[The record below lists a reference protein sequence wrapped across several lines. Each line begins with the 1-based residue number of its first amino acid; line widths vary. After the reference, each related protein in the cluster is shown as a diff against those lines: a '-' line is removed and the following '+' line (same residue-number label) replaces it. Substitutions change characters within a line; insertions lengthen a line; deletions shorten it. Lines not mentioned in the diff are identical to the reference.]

1 MKEFKDIFPKTN
13 FAMDALIT
21 AVIEETE
28 NLDQEH
34 RKALFET
41 AISGVAM
48 LAGTA
53 MNGNY
58 GHGTFC
64 LEDAEE
70 GHRLLMA
77 SAQGFLPTA
86 VKMAEEEMEDTK

>member
-13 FAMDALIT
+13 FAMDAVIT

-28 NLDQEH
+28 NLDQE
-34 RKALFET
+34 RREALFMT
-41 AISGVAM
+41 AIGGVAL
-48 LAGTA
+48 LAATV

-58 GHGTFC
+58 GNGTYR

-70 GHRLLMA
+70 GYRLLIE
-77 SAQGFLPTA
+77 SAQGYMQTA
-86 VKMAEEEMEDTK
+86 VRVAKEEMEDTK